1 MKPVSKLRCL
11 VLLSGRGSNLAAM
24 IAARDSA
31 SLPLDICAA
40 ISNRNTAKG
49 LEIARTADIPTV
61 FVDPASYP
69 DRKSYDHELSRQ
81 IQHWQPDLIVLAGF
95 MRILGPELVNRYRG
109 CIINLHPSL
118 LPKYTGLDTYNR
130 ALSAGDT
137 QYGASIH
144 FVTPE
149 LDAGALIGQVS
160 LPIETDDTAERMAN
174 RLQPIE
180 HQLLLASLE
189 LFSLHTVCLIDD
201 MLNIDGIA
209 HEKPLPLAADG
220 HLTLTDSPPGC
231 QQG

>member
-1 MKPVSKLRCL
+1 MNKLRCL

-24 IAARDSA
+24 IGARDSA
-31 SLPLDICAA
+31 SLPLDICSA

-49 LEIARTADIPTV
+49 LEIARAAGIPTV

-69 DRKSYDHELSRQ
+69 DRQSYDQELGRQ
-81 IQHWQPDLIVLAGF
+81 IQESQPDLIVLAGF
-95 MRILGPELVNRYRG
+95 MRILGPELVNQYRG
-109 CIINLHPSL
+109 HIINLHPSL

-137 QYGASIH
+137 HYGASIH

-149 LDAGALIGQVS
+149 LDAGTLIGQVT
-160 LPIETDDTAERMAN
+160 LPIEANDTAEGMAN

-189 LFSLHTVCLIDD
+189 LFSLHTVRLIDD

-209 HEKPLPLAADG
+209 HEKPLHLAADG
-220 HLTLTDSPPGC
+220 HFALTGSQPWGQPE
-231 QQG
+231 